1 MLQKLIDM
9 LIRSFALG
17 LFIHILLS
25 WLAPGRLI
33 ELRKILE
40 TIYEPFLNPIRRVVK
55 PIKLSPSAPAGID
68 LAPMILLLLVW
79 LFVHRFLMWVF
90 G

>member
-1 MLQKLIDM
+1 MLGNLIDM
-9 LIRSFALG
+9 FIRAFALG

-25 WLAPGRLI
+25 WLAPGKLI

-40 TIYEPFLNPIRRVVK
+40 AVYEPFLRPIRRVVR
-55 PIKLSPSAPAGID
+55 PLKLSSSAPVGVD
-68 LAPMILLLLVW
+68 LAPVILLLLVW

-90 G
+90 S